1 MLQCSRAGVRR
12 FVVEAGSQDRDVI
25 RMALGSFGASPNV
38 TVVDSIDG
46 PGGWREGIDPAAPCI
61 TLRGNLVMAQSQLRR
76 ALADYA
82 RNPGHDLRVTS
93 VDNDRGGSIE
103 VGPIGASING
113 NGHAAGGTA
122 SQSSYAPTGYLPFA
136 LNGRPEDREEAELRL
151 AKTGGGGR

>member
-25 RMALGSFGASPNV
+25 RIALVSFGASPNV
-38 TVVDSIDG
+38 TVVDSIEG

-82 RNPGHDLRVTS
+82 RNPGHDLRVARVVT
-93 VDNDRGGSIE
+93 DGGGSMD
-103 VGPIGASING
+103 VGPVGASMIG

-122 SQSSYAPTGYLPFA
+122 NQSSYSPTGYLPFA
-136 LNGRPEDREEAELRL
+136 LNGRPED
-151 AKTGGGGR
+151 